1 MVVLV
6 VEDSATM
13 RELICHALRR
23 IDAVVLIE
31 AGDGADALAK
41 LAEIRPDVIVT
52 DLNMPVMDG
61 FTLIEQIRAR
71 LEIRDVPVVVIT
83 TEGALED
90 QQRARSLGV
99 ATYVTK
105 PIRQNAVV
113 EAVLGAAGKVA

>member
-1 MVVLV
+1 
-6 VEDSATM
+6 
-13 RELICHALRR
+13 
-23 IDAVVLIE
+23 VLIE